1 MSSSRGPLW
10 HRLLQHPIAVS
21 LGLFA
26 VVVAAVCAWFVST
39 QNIAMLS
46 PAGAIGIKERNL
58 MLFTVSLGALVIIP
72 VFIMTILFAWRYRE
86 SNKKAV
92 YTPDWDTHRVAEATW
107 WGIPIVIILILAVVT
122 WVSTYQL
129 DPFKQ
134 LQSTKPPMTIQVV
147 SLDWKWL
154 FIYPEQGIASVNY
167 VQFPAGTPVDF
178 EITSDAPM
186 NSFWI
191 PELGGQMY
199 SMPGMST
206 HLNVLT
212 DKVGNYNGASAN
224 ISGKGF
230 AGMKFTARASS
241 GADFAKWVSA
251 TQQTGTDLTLAH
263 YAELAKPSSDN
274 PRATYRSVDH
284 NLYDTIVMKY
294 MMPSGSDGAHQM
306 EGME

>member
-1 MSSSRGPLW
+1 MSSSREPFL
-10 HRLLQHPIAVS
+10 HKLLRHPIALS

-26 VVVAAVCAWFVST
+26 LIVVAVTVWFIGT
-39 QNIAMLS
+39 QDISILRPS
-46 PAGAIGIKERNL
+46 GEIGIKERNL
-58 MLFTVSLGALVIIP
+58 MVFTVALGALVIIP
-72 VFIMTILFAWRYRE
+72 VFIMAVLFAWRYRE
-86 SNKKAV
+86 SNVKAA
-92 YTPDWDTHRVAEATW
+92 YRPDWDTHRGAEATW
-107 WGIPIVIILILAVVT
+107 WGIPVAIILVLAVVT
-122 WVSTYQL
+122 WISTYRL

-134 LQSTKPPMTIQVV
+134 IEGAKPPMTIQVV

-154 FIYPEQGIASVNY
+154 FIYPDQHIASVNY

-212 DKVGNYNGASAN
+212 DKIGDYAGSSAN

-230 AGMKFTARASS
+230 AGMTFTAHASS
-241 GADFAKWVSA
+241 SDDFMKWVKN
-251 TQQTGTDLTLAH
+251 TQQAGNDLSLKA
-263 YAELAKPSSDN
+263 YEQLAKPSSDN
-274 PRATYRSVDH
+274 PIAVYGSVDNH
-284 NLYDTIVMKY
+284 LYDTIVMKY
-294 MMPSGSDGAHQM
+294 MMPSSHDAHHM
-306 EGME
+306 EGM